1 MVRKRRRIRDENGQV
16 MVEAAIVLPL
26 ILLVLLAIAQFGV
39 VLSHYINLTDAVRVA
54 GRAATTCRFPGS
66 KPYDQAGNGASGGMA
81 ITWGLSPSCNS
92 TTGGGNLTVTG
103 TAVKKE
109 NLNVFGLMPTFAS
122 ITLTSTVTVV
132 EE

>member
-26 ILLVLLAIAQFGV
+26 VLLVLLAIAQFGV

-54 GRAATTCRFPGS
+54 GRAATTCRFGGN
-66 KPYDQAGNGASGGMA
+66 YQTAGNNAAGPLLISWSIDQNCPG
-81 ITWGLSPSCNS
+81 
-92 TTGGGNLTVTG
+92 TGQNMKVTG

-122 ITLTSTVTVV
+122 ITLSSSVTVV